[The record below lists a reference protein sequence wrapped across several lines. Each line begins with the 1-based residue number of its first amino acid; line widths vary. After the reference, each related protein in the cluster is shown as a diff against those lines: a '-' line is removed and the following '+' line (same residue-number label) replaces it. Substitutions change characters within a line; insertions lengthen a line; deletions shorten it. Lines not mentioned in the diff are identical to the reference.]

1 MRIDIKNKVIFVSI
15 IGMSLLFEGCGIY
28 TSSFYDTSAPY
39 TYRTLSSQIASE
51 SQQKEVT
58 YIVGSAESQDALAN
72 QVQGLPQLKRISK
85 KYQIMELRPSLNK
98 KNGKWGYVDEKS
110 KFRISAVF
118 DEAKSFKDGIALIK
132 VGVLWGYLRKDGTY
146 LVKPQFMSASEF
158 DENGVAVISARNK
171 LNYGVKKGFVKRD
184 ATIIGPMYEE
194 IVSVIGN
201 APNKT
206 RTYFFRDRGLWGIMD
221 AQCNV
226 LKERQYAGFSY
237 SKDIWVSLNGKW
249 GCITNTGKILINF
262 SLDEKPMF
270 ENGMA
275 IVSINGR
282 KKMLKSDGTY
292 FNGEIF
298 DNVKQEKLLVVYDG
312 KLSGIMRYDG
322 SYLYSPQFESI
333 KYDKFEKV
341 FNCYFSTGMG
351 EYVYK
356 FSPSKE
362 RITPN
367 ISSYNMKG
375 NQLGI
380 VGIDNVKIITSI
392 GEGGDYVVG
401 VTKTGFVT
409 ARNCFYNFAFD
420 KKIEP
425 IYNLPNIANKSNF
438 RPDDKLLF
446 YNDNYVN
453 YYDFNNAANSKD
465 GYFDKYSKVYSIKEP
480 VSLNLQNTIYTFHHK
495 EGKRV
500 AYNPINGYFVCAS
513 KVSLRGDSSK
523 EFLYVMNETG
533 KHVIALEQIY
543 HDFENNSLRQNY
555 LVSLEELKE
564 SHRTRL
570 HLREIQVLP
579 NGNIMVA
586 TGLVTS
592 HDFICIF
599 DKNNFN
605 LIKAAAAIDGAPL
618 GITPTSILFYG
629 IAPERRYVASRT
641 NGFFIYSSQGGQIAK
656 YDNEGNKE
664 WTVDIENSATCYNMV
679 EINGT
684 VYIAGTSVE
693 GPYAGYNNAVL
704 WEIKDGKCRK
714 IALTK
719 EKYGTRCSGVY
730 YDGTNL
736 YCNVPIYKD

>member
-51 SQQKEVT
+51 SQQKKVT
-58 YIVGSAESQDALAN
+58 YIVGSAENQDALAN

-85 KYQIMELRPSLNK
+85 KYQIMELRPSLNR

-118 DEAKSFKDGIALIK
+118 DEAKSFKDGIALVK
-132 VGVLWGYLRKDGTY
+132 AGNLWGYLRNDGTY
-146 LVKPQFMSASEF
+146 LVKPQFISASEF

-171 LNYGVKKGFVKRD
+171 LNNGVEKGFVKRD
-184 ATIIGPMYEE
+184 ATIIGPMYEDV
-194 IVSVIGN
+194 VSVVGN
-201 APNKT
+201 APNET
-206 RTYFFRDRGLWGIMD
+206 RTYFFRDRGLWGIRD

-226 LKERQYAGFSY
+226 IKERQYAGFTN
-237 SKDIWVSLNGKW
+237 SKDIWVSLDGKW
-249 GCITNTGKILINF
+249 GRITNTGKILINF

-282 KKMLKSDGTY
+282 KKVLKSDGTY

-312 KLSGIMRYDG
+312 KLRGIMRYDG

-333 KYDKFEKV
+333 EYDKFKKV
-341 FNCYFSTGMG
+341 FNCRFLTGMG
-351 EYVYK
+351 ECVYK

-367 ISSYNMKG
+367 ISSYNMRG

-409 ARNCFYNFAFD
+409 ARSFYNFAFD
-420 KKIEP
+420 KKID
-425 IYNLPNIANKSNF
+425 IHNLPNIANKSNF
-438 RPDDKLLF
+438 RPNDKLLF
-446 YNDNYVN
+446 YNDKYVN

-480 VSLNLQNTIYTFHHK
+480 VTLNLQNIIYTFHHK

-500 AYNPINGYFVCAS
+500 AYNPRNGYFVCAS
-513 KVSLRGDSSK
+513 KVLLRGDTSK

-533 KHVIALEQIY
+533 KHIIALEQIY
-543 HDFENNSLRQNY
+543 HDFENNNLRQNY

-564 SHRTRL
+564 SYRTRL

-641 NGFFIYSSQGGQIAK
+641 NGFYIYSSKGGQIAK
-656 YDNEGNKE
+656 YDNEGTKE

-679 EINGT
+679 EINGI

-714 IALTK
+714 IVLTK
-719 EKYGTRCSGVY
+719 DKSGTRCSGVF

>member
-1 MRIDIKNKVIFVSI
+1 MKKHIIFIFGVGASV
-15 IGMSLLFEGCGIY
+15 LFGSCGIY
-28 TSSFYDTSAPY
+28 ASSFYDTSAPY

-51 SQQKEVT
+51 SQQKKVT
-58 YIVGSAESQDALAN
+58 YIVGSAESQNALAN
-72 QVQGLPQLKRISK
+72 QVQELPQLKRISK

-132 VGVLWGYLRKDGTY
+132 IGNLWGYLRKDGTY
-146 LVKPQFMSASEF
+146 LVKPQFISASEF
-158 DENGVAVISARNK
+158 DENGVAIVSARNK
-171 LNYGVKKGFVKRD
+171 LNYGVEKGFVKRD
-184 ATIIGPMYEE
+184 ATIIGPMYED

-201 APNKT
+201 ASNNI
-206 RTYFFRDRGLWGIMD
+206 RTYFFRDRGLWGIRD

-226 LKERQYAGFSY
+226 IKERQYAGFTN

-249 GCITNTGKILINF
+249 GCITNTGKTLISF
-262 SLDEKPMF
+262 SLDEKPVF

-275 IVSINGR
+275 VVSINGR
-282 KKMLKSDGTY
+282 KKVLKSDGTY

-312 KLSGIMRYDG
+312 KLRGIMRYDG
-322 SYLYSPQFESI
+322 SYLYNPQFESI

-341 FNCYFSTGMG
+341 FNCGFSTGIG

-356 FSPSKE
+356 FSPSKK

-367 ISSYNMKG
+367 ISSYSMKG
-375 NQLGI
+375 SQLGI
-380 VGIDNVKIITSI
+380 TGIDNVNIITSI
-392 GEGGDYVVG
+392 GEGGDNVVG

-420 KKIEP
+420 KKIAP
-425 IYNLPNIANKSNF
+425 IYSLPNIANKSNF
-438 RPDDKLLF
+438 RPNDKLLF
-446 YNDNYVN
+446 YNDKYVN
-453 YYDFNNAANSKD
+453 YYDFDNAANSQD
-465 GYFDKYSKVYSIKEP
+465 GHFDKYSKVYSIKEP
-480 VSLNLQNTIYTFHHK
+480 VALNLQNTIYTFQHK

-500 AYNPINGYFVCAS
+500 AYNPRNGYFICAS
-513 KVSLRGDSSK
+513 KVFLRGDTSK
-523 EFLYVMNETG
+523 EFLYVMSETG
-533 KHVIALEQIY
+533 QHIIALEQIY
-543 HDFENNSLRQNY
+543 HDFENNNLKLNY
-555 LVSLEELKE
+555 LVSLENLKE
-564 SHRTRL
+564 TYHTRL
-570 HLREIQVLP
+570 HLREVQVLP

-586 TGLVTS
+586 TGLASS

-599 DKNNFN
+599 DKDNFN
-605 LIKAAAAIDGAPL
+605 LIKAAVAIDGAPL

-641 NGFFIYSSQGGQIAK
+641 NGFYIYSSQGGQVAK
-656 YDNEGNKE
+656 YDNEGNKK
-664 WTVDIENSATCYNMV
+664 WVVDIENSSKCYNMV

-693 GPYAGYNNAVL
+693 GPYAGYNNAIL
-704 WEIKDGKCRK
+704 WEIKDGQCRK
-714 IALTK
+714 IALTASK
-719 EKYGTRCSGVY
+719 SGTSCLGVL